1 MIRIL
6 LADDQNLL
14 CEILQTSLESQPD
27 LQIVGRA
34 SNGEMAIEKV
44 DILRPDIALIDIN
57 MPVMDGLAA
66 TKKIVQN
73 FPETKVII
81 LSGSDDELYR
91 QDAMSVGAKSY
102 VAKTAREKDIINC
115 IRTVHQEGRV
125 GSPELEQTEM
135 LMQINQVKKEVKS
148 YITQVNK
155 KINQVEQTEIKI
167 KQYFDSLTQ
176 ENGKLYAEITDF
188 RANVDPIIKE
198 LRKVAKESKQHA
210 IEISRIQTLVE
221 GQLSYV
227 HNLNRRAKKFQKY
240 LLISSG
246 LAAIAIILSLV
257 CLLS

>member
-34 SNGEMAIEKV
+34 NNGEIAIEKV

-57 MPVMDGLAA
+57 MPVMDGLTA
-66 TKKIVQN
+66 TKKIVRH

-81 LSGSDDELYR
+81 LSGSDGESHP
-91 QDAMSVGAKSY
+91 QDAMAAGAKSY
-102 VAKTAREKDIINC
+102 VPKTASESDIIDR
-115 IRTVHQEGRV
+115 IRSVYQEGRV

-148 YITQVNK
+148 YVEQVNK
-155 KINQVEQTEIKI
+155 KLNQVEQTEIKI
-167 KQYFDSLTQ
+167 KKYFDSLSD
-176 ENGKLYAEITDF
+176 ENGKLSAEVTDF
-188 RANVDPIIKE
+188 RANVEPIITE
-198 LRKVAKESKQHA
+198 LKKVAKESKQHA
-210 IEISRIQTLVE
+210 TEISRIQTLVE

-227 HNLNRRAKKFQKY
+227 HSLNKRAKKFQKY

-246 LAAIAIILSLV
+246 LAAIAIVLSLV
-257 CLLS
+257 CLFS